1 MMARIHQ
8 TLFKFATAMAA
19 LTVMVATFNVN
30 STCLF
35 MSYQPDVPE
44 ELQ

>member
-1 MMARIHQ
+1 MMAKIHAM
-8 TLFKFATAMAA
+8 LRKYASLMAA
-19 LTVMVATFNVN
+19 LAIMLATFNVN

-44 ELQ
+44 ELK

>member
-1 MMARIHQ
+1 MTKIRQMLI
-8 TLFKFATAMAA
+8 KFASAMAA
-19 LTVMVATFNVN
+19 LAVMVATFNIN

-44 ELQ
+44 ELM

>member
-1 MMARIHQ
+1 MMTKIYSM
-8 TLFKFATAMAA
+8 FNKYAA
-19 LTVMVATFNVN
+19 LMAGLAIMLATVNVN

-44 ELQ
+44 ELK

>member
-1 MMARIHQ
+1 MIRVHKILVRCASLMA
-8 TLFKFATAMAA
+8 TLA
-19 LTVMVATFNVN
+19 VMVATYNVN

-44 ELQ
+44 ELV

>member
-1 MMARIHQ
+1 MTKIRQMLI
-8 TLFKFATAMAA
+8 KFASAMAA
-19 LTVMVATFNVN
+19 LAVMVATFNIN

-44 ELQ
+44 EFM